1 MTFMGIVILV
11 QMALSFARAGP
22 SGFLLPYPNYNPD
35 SGNINIYFPLYS
47 EFPNAPITTTE
58 TVRFIVTRENNLKE
72 TVSASML
79 HNACKYITFCEFLA
93 TDAALPLPQNMRTNG
108 GAKVLPDP
116 LLVTSDTA
124 ASWQGHIMIKG
135 RRLWSALLL
144 QSRLLRILL

>member
-35 SGNINIYFPLYS
+35 LGNINISFPLYS

-79 HNACKYITFCEFLA
+79 HNVNTSPFVNFFA

-124 ASWQGHIMIKG
+124 ASWQGHI
-135 RRLWSALLL
+135 RR
-144 QSRLLRILL
+144 